1 MAEFPEHSARA
12 AIELIQRHAIQ
23 PLTGLS
29 LIFFSSSFV
38 RSGLD
43 AAADDPLYWICRIA
57 AGAFALVGLVAVAH
71 DIWHRMKERTRMQGS
86 AV

>member
-1 MAEFPEHSARA
+1 MADFPEHSARA

-23 PLTGLS
+23 PITGLS

-38 RSGLD
+38 RAGLD
-43 AAADDPLYWICRIA
+43 AAADDPLYWICRIG

-71 DIWHRMKERTRMQGS
+71 DIWHRMRERSRIQDS

>member
-1 MAEFPEHSARA
+1 MADFPEHSARA

-23 PLTGLS
+23 PITGLS

-38 RSGLD
+38 RAGLE
-43 AAADDPLYWICRIA
+43 AAADDPLYWICRIG
-57 AGAFALVGLVAVAH
+57 AGAFGVVGLVAVVH
-71 DIWHRMKERTRMQGS
+71 DIWHRMRERSRIQDS